1 MEMIYTT
8 IRDMQGFRAPR
19 DHGLALYR
27 TRSCVGL
34 EKLSGFVTWGIHLP
48 LTPEHPDPAE
58 TGSRD
63 PRKSPHHPGGR
74 HPGSPDLLFSS
85 RPSCPDHVGKDP
97 TQLLI
102 YCPVAF
108 INMKVK
114 PEDSLKIE
122 NIVASA
128 KVTDY
133 LDLPALASQIKD
145 AEYNK
150 KRFPG
155 VVIRMQNPKIAALV
169 FGSGKVILTGA
180 KSIDSL
186 SEGLEILGNLL
197 RDLKI
202 DISQNLTYK
211 IQNIVTSADLG
222 SGINLNKIAVGFN
235 LDRIEYEPEQFPGL
249 VYRLEN
255 PKVVVL
261 LFGSGKLIITGGKEP
276 EDAKKA
282 VQKILNDLKNL
293 GLL

>member
-1 MEMIYTT
+1 
-8 IRDMQGFRAPR
+8 
-19 DHGLALYR
+19 
-27 TRSCVGL
+27 
-34 EKLSGFVTWGIHLP
+34 
-48 LTPEHPDPAE
+48 
-58 TGSRD
+58 
-63 PRKSPHHPGGR
+63 
-74 HPGSPDLLFSS
+74 
-85 RPSCPDHVGKDP
+85 
-97 TQLLI
+97 
-102 YCPVAF
+102 
-108 INMKVK
+108 MKVK

-169 FGSGKVILTGA
+169 FGSGKVVLTGA
-180 KSIDSL
+180 KSIESL

-197 RDLKI
+197 RGLHIEIPKKL
-202 DISQNLTYK
+202 SYK

-261 LFGSGKLIITGGKEP
+261 READHHRRKGARRCEEGRAEDPRGPQEPRTPLIRGPVFHRFSFFNAI
-276 EDAKKA
+276 
-282 VQKILNDLKNL
+282 
-293 GLL
+293 